1 MLNLTRQRRRRR
13 VSSTSSNGRSLS
25 RVPVSR
31 STSSDRRRPPATPQ
45 CLSSC
50 CIQSLGLVTPSR
62 HQCRHRRHHHRVQ
75 LGLRTRRRHTV
86 VRRRR
91 HTVVRRRRR
100 TVVRLTY
107 RAAVERVIA
116 TSPVHGG
123 MTYVLLRIDNSR
135 SALLHVKTL
144 NKHGKTNLHDHL
156 DRPRSSCSR
165 RLSLV
170 RRHVCMVQQPL
181 VAVTD
186 IMNIIVTVISTVIIA
201 QNLHSRYNICT
212 LLSALQHS
220 DYCTVHA
227 IHAGRPGLCKLTKL

>member
-50 CIQSLGLVTPSR
+50 CIQSLGLVTPSH

-75 LGLRTRRRHTV
+75 LGLRTRRRH
-86 VRRRR
+86 
-91 HTVVRRRRR
+91 

-156 DRPRSSCSR
+156 
-165 RLSLV
+165 V
-170 RRHVCMVQQPL
+170 M
-181 VAVTD
+181 
-186 IMNIIVTVISTVIIA
+186 
-201 QNLHSRYNICT
+201 
-212 LLSALQHS
+212 SA
-220 DYCTVHA
+220 
-227 IHAGRPGLCKLTKL
+227 IFMLT